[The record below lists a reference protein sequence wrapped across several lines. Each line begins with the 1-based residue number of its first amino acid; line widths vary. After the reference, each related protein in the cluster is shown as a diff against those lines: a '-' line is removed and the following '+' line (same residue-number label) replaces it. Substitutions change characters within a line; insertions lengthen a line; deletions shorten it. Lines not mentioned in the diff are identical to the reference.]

1 MASYSLWYLGKETVL
16 IDTPGF
22 DDTNKSDSEVLRILY
37 TWLKTNYTCGR
48 KLNAIFYL
56 HNITDKRMRGSSLN
70 NLYAFKRLCG
80 DDFFSSVLLGTTFW
94 RAVKPLDNE
103 GAIARESELK
113 TTDDFWKKMIS
124 GGATA
129 CRIPD
134 TRTEALKILMQMAGN
149 GPRVLQIQS
158 EAVDQGRSFEATLAH
173 QTFTE
178 ELTAARTQHI
188 TEIDRLAADAT
199 RAREI
204 RDREAAHAAE
214 MFRQRQE
221 TERCELERQEKA
233 QTEAAEA
240 YRLRMVALREEH
252 ERAEARE
259 KELDQAMQKLKI
271 ESTRKEKSAQFKR
284 RIDAQLYLLQN
295 SNTSPELFRPM
306 VTAYNLSC
314 DNCMETIGVA
324 TYYREFFP
332 P

>member
-1 MASYSLWYLGKETVL
+1 MEIVL

-22 DDTNKSDSEVLRILY
+22 DDTNKSDDEVLRTLY

-80 DDFFSSVLLGTTFW
+80 NGFFSSVLLGTTSW
-94 RAVKPLDNE
+94 RAVIPLDNE

-113 TTDDFWKKMIS
+113 TTDDFRKKMIS

-134 TRTEALKILMQMAGN
+134 TRTEALKLLMQMAGK

-158 EAVDQGRSFEATLAH
+158 EVVDQGRSFEATSAH
-173 QTFTE
+173 QTLTE
-178 ELTAARTQHI
+178 GLTAAWTQHKI
-188 TEIDRLAADAT
+188 KIDRLAADDARARET
-199 RAREI
+199 RARE
-204 RDREAAHAAE
+204 AAYAAE
-214 MFRQRQE
+214 MLQRQQR
-221 TERCELERQEKA
+221 ERRELERQEKA
-233 QTEAAEA
+233 QTEAADA
-240 YRLRMVALREEH
+240 HRLRMVVLRKEL

-259 KELDQAMQKLKI
+259 KELVREMQKLNI
-271 ESTRKEKSAQFKR
+271 GGTRKEKSAQFKR
-284 RIDAQLYLLQN
+284 RKDDQLDLLHY
-295 SNTSPELFRPM
+295 SNTYSKFCRPIS
-306 VTAYNLSC
+306 TAYNLIC
-314 DNCMETIGVA
+314 DNCMETIVVA

-332 P
+332 S

>member
-1 MASYSLWYLGKETVL
+1 MEIVL

-22 DDTNKSDSEVLRILY
+22 DDTNKSDSEVLRTLY
-37 TWLKTNYTCGR
+37 TWLKPNYTCGR

-70 NLYAFKRLCG
+70 NLYAFKLLCG

-94 RAVKPLDNE
+94 RAVIPLDNE
-103 GAIARESELK
+103 GAIARESELN

-134 TRTEALKILMQMAGN
+134 IRTEALELLMQMAKN

-158 EAVDQGRSFEATLAH
+158 EAVDQRRSFEATSAH
-173 QTFTE
+173 QTLTE
-178 ELTAARTQHI
+178 GLTAARTQHI
-188 TEIDRLAADAT
+188 TEIDRIAADAT

-204 RDREAAHAAE
+204 RDREVANATE
-214 MFRQRQE
+214 MFRQSQQK
-221 TERCELERQEKA
+221 ERRELERQEKA

-240 YRLRMVALREEH
+240 HRLRMVALRAEY

-259 KELDQAMQKLKI
+259 RELDRAMQKLKI
-271 ESTRKEKSAQFKR
+271 EGTRKEKSAQFKR
-284 RIDAQLYLLQN
+284 RTDAQLYLLQN
-295 SNTSPELFRPM
+295 SNTNPKLFRPM
-306 VTAYNLSC
+306 STAYNLIC